1 MTTVSKKIFDTLD
14 GQNIYE
20 YTLTN
25 KNGSFIKVITY
36 GATITSITLNT
47 ENGPVDVAL
56 GYNTIKDYQ
65 KNGGYLGAC
74 IGRVGNR
81 IGNARFTLNG
91 KEYVLAVN
99 DGQNHLHGGLRGFDK
114 QIFDIEEIPGG
125 IRASRISPDGEENY
139 PGTLKMSVD
148 YLWDDDDR
156 LTLSYHAVS
165 DKDTIMNL
173 TNHTYFNLS
182 GESDG
187 SVLDHT
193 LTIHASA
200 FTENDGGCL
209 PTGTLLPVEHTPFD
223 FRQPKTIGQDINQED
238 AQLKCGG
245 GYDHNFCLDG
255 SGMRQIARAASP
267 KTGIVMDV
275 YTDLPGVQFYS
286 GNSLEGQ
293 IGKSGAAYVPRSGF
307 CLETQY
313 YPNAMDCKNFP
324 SIILKAGETF
334 ASDTVYAFHVAG
346 QAQKG

>member
-91 KEYVLAVN
+91 KEYILAVN
-99 DGQNHLHGGLRGFDK
+99 DGPNHLHGGLHGFDK
-114 QIFDIEEIPGG
+114 QIFDIEEIPA
-125 IRASRISPDGEENY
+125 ASGPAAFPRTAKKIIQVP
-139 PGTLKMSVD
+139 LKCLWTI
-148 YLWDDDDR
+148 LWDDDDR

-238 AQLKCGG
+238 AQLK
-245 GYDHNFCLDG
+245 L
-255 SGMRQIARAASP
+255 RRR
-267 KTGIVMDV
+267 
-275 YTDLPGVQFYS
+275 L
-286 GNSLEGQ
+286 
-293 IGKSGAAYVPRSGF
+293 
-307 CLETQY
+307 
-313 YPNAMDCKNFP
+313 
-324 SIILKAGETF
+324 
-334 ASDTVYAFHVAG
+334 
-346 QAQKG
+346 

>member
-1 MTTVSKKIFDTLD
+1 MTTVSKKIFDTLN
-14 GQNIYE
+14 GQNVYE

-25 KNGSFIKVITY
+25 QKGNFIKVITY

-47 ENGPVDVAL
+47 EKGPVDVAL
-56 GYNTIKDYQ
+56 GYSTLEDYRN
-65 KNGGYLGAC
+65 NGCYLGAC

-81 IGNARFTLNG
+81 IGNARFTLND
-91 KEYVLAVN
+91 KDYVLAAN
-99 DGQNHLHGGLRGFDK
+99 DGPNHLHGGLFGFDK
-114 QIFDIEEIPGG
+114 QLFDVEEIPGG
-125 IRASRISPDGEENY
+125 IRASRISRDGEENY
-139 PGTLKMSVD
+139 PGNLKVSVD

-165 DKDTIMNL
+165 DKDTIINL

-187 SVLDHT
+187 SILDHT
-193 LTIHASA
+193 LTIHAASFA
-200 FTENDGGCL
+200 ENDGGCL
-209 PTGTLLPVEHTPFD
+209 PTGTLLPVENTPFD
-223 FRQPKTIGQDINQED
+223 FRQPKAIGQEINLENE
-238 AQLKCGG
+238 QLKRGG

-255 SGMRQIARAASP
+255 GGMRQIAQAASP

-293 IGKSGAAYVPRSGF
+293 KGKSGTAYVPRSGF

-313 YPNAMDCKNFP
+313 YPNAMACENFP
-324 SIILKAGETF
+324 SIIFKAGE
-334 ASDTVYAFHVAG
+334 SYDSKTVYAFHING
-346 QAQKG
+346 SDIQA